1 MRDYIAEANKFMYD
15 DSYIVES
22 EIKVNGKDFP
32 TIEQGRAYL
41 KKLGLKNDEIEKKI
55 ELGRHLAHSHSVID
69 KHQSLGDKTYT
80 HEKTVKYDAMEH
92 GDVHNKIARN
102 LRNNKDV
109 SDEDIKKL
117 KDHNEKVKNVIN
129 LVSKETERKVN
140 PKIAEIK
147 KKIADLKNEL
157 YNTDGNNDHR
167 ILQLDD
173 AISEYQKDL
182 KELESKVN
190 KKDITG

>member
-1 MRDYIAEANKFMYD
+1 MRDYIVEANKFMYD

-55 ELGRHLAHSHSVID
+55 ELGRHLAHSHSIID
-69 KHQSLGDKTYT
+69 KHQSLGDKAYK
-80 HEKTVKYDAMEH
+80 HEKTAKYDALEH
-92 GDVHNKIARN
+92 GDAHNNITAS
-102 LRNNKDV
+102 LRKKKDV

-117 KDHNEKVKNVIN
+117 KDHNEKAKKVID
-129 LVSKETERKVN
+129 LASKEPEKKEN

-147 KKIADLKNEL
+147 KKIADLKKEL
-157 YNTDGNNDHR
+157 YATDEDDDHR

-173 AISEYQKDL
+173 AIGEYQKEL